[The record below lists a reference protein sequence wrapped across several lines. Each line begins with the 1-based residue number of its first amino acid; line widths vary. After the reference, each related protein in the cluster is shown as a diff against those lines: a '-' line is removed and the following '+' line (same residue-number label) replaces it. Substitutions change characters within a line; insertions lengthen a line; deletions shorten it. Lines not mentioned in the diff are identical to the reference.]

1 MRPIAS
7 MPGEWWHL
15 VGAAPSGATAE
26 LAGHVIGAF
35 AMDRDVETVGLCF
48 KINAQ

>member
-1 MRPIAS
+1 MHLIAS
-7 MPGEWWHL
+7 MLGEWWHL
-15 VGAAPSGATAE
+15 VGAAPLGAAAE

-35 AMDRDVETVGLCF
+35 AMDRDIQPVGLCF